1 VHLVG
6 FIITIYDDARSHERH
21 TSVIC
26 SLCRALIRLLKYV
39 LNIENSR
46 DFCLRFTVE

>member
-1 VHLVG
+1 MSNRFADSLRADQDGTAVAVG
-6 FIITIYDDARSHERH
+6 FIIRIYYDAWSHERH

-39 LNIENSR
+39 
-46 DFCLRFTVE
+46 